1 MLSSSSSVLWAH
13 PTAYCV
19 YSENFEVPPYISELG
34 RYSHSNRLSH
44 VYSTSFNA
52 CHPVLHRETTQL
64 LMLVASLCVAGFV
77 YSERLPISTC
87 VTMLNQVRLMLRPT
101 LRLND
106 FSSLSLGFISCR
118 YRHVCQSDF

>member
-1 MLSSSSSVLWAH
+1 MLSSSSLVLWAH

-19 YSENFEVPPYISELG
+19 YTENFEVPSYISALG
-34 RYSHSNRLSH
+34 RDSHSNRLSH
-44 VYSTSFNA
+44 VYSTSLNA
-52 CHPVLHRETTQL
+52 CHLVLHRETTQL
-64 LMLVASLCVAGFV
+64 PSLVASLYVAGFV

-106 FSSLSLGFISCR
+106 FSSLSLGFISCCCH
-118 YRHVCQSDF
+118 HVCQSDF